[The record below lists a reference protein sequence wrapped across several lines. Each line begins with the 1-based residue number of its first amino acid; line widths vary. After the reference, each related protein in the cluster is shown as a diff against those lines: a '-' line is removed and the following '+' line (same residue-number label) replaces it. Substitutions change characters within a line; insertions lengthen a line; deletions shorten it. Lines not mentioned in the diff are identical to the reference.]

1 MSSKGRIN
9 EQAGISAR
17 QSEVGQVD
25 FVLINK
31 DAESVCL
38 ILVVKKKSGEQRRLI
53 RLYWVQKE
61 NKPETRQ
68 VISEP
73 INGEC

>member
-38 ILVVKKKSGEQRRLI
+38 ILVVKEKSGEQRRLI
-53 RLYWVQKE
+53 RL
-61 NKPETRQ
+61 
-68 VISEP
+68 
-73 INGEC
+73 